1 MVQAKT
7 TTKTTT
13 LAPVRLCP
21 PSKSCAGAACAKP
34 DRVKAAKRRNI
45 TGPSIY
51 CYITYITL
59 IMRLAGLEKVAITKG
74 VIAVL

>member
-1 MVQAKT
+1 MAQAKT

-21 PSKSCAGAACAKP
+21 PSKSRAGAACAKH
-34 DRVKAAKRRNI
+34 DRVTATKRRNI
-45 TGPSIY
+45 TGPSINY
-51 CYITYITL
+51 YITYITL

-74 VIAVL
+74 VITVL